1 MAWLVAYACHPHT
14 ESTAEG
20 RGRSGRQ
27 QTLRRDTQTCMEK
40 WMPRDTV
47 HKLWLESWFLK
58 FYQEKQMATLEW
70 Q

>member
-1 MAWLVAYACHPHT
+1 
-14 ESTAEG
+14 
-20 RGRSGRQ
+20 
-27 QTLRRDTQTCMEK
+27 MEK